1 MLPFSKLEEDLD
13 YEQIV
18 NENGYPIEMDLA
30 ERNASEEKEYK
41 ECLQVAVE
49 ETLAFL
55 ALGGSL

>member
-30 ERNASEEKEYK
+30 ERNAIEEKEYK
-41 ECLQVAVE
+41 ECLQIAISE
-49 ETLAFL
+49 NLAFL
-55 ALGGSL
+55 ALGGSI